1 MTFSAS
7 WSGKGRD
14 FPGLPG
20 LVSPPISTLSDREAE
35 HVSHVGH
42 IVEHFLD
49 EHREYDASVSVGG
62 SAGDDGKLGVNLNI
76 ALAPHAAAPETAQVP
91 EASPTD
97 PAATASSGDPTPAAP
112 DAESATPAPSEGG
125 QPAETPAPAAEAAP
139 SATATAAEQQP
150 TPAATA

>member
-76 ALAPHAAAPETAQVP
+76 ALAPPTPAPETAQVP

-97 PAATASSGDPTPAAP
+97 PAAAGSSGDSTAAAP
-112 DAESATPAPSEGG
+112 AAESATPASGDAG
-125 QPAETPAPAAEAAP
+125 QPAETPAPAAETVPSAAP
-139 SATATAAEQQP
+139 ASAEQQP
-150 TPAATA
+150 APAATA